1 MCDRTYVCPG
11 GEERT
16 GPCPITASDRNVLY
30 ENRMLGLP
38 RIRQVHSP
46 DAFRS
51 KIFNENNEKYLVEI
65 IKNVQLKIMKFLK
78 MIKIFN

>member
-38 RIRQVHSP
+38 RIRQVHTP

-51 KIFNENNEKYLVEI
+51 IIFDE
-65 IKNVQLKIMKFLK
+65 IMKTYFITMMK
-78 MIKIFN
+78 NI

>member
-1 MCDRTYVCPG
+1 MPRTYVCPG

-38 RIRQVHSP
+38 RIRQVHTP
-46 DAFRS
+46 DAFSS
-51 KIFNENNEKYLVEI
+51 KIFNENNEKIFYYNDEKYLT
-65 IKNVQLKIMKFLK
+65 KIMK
-78 MIKIFN
+78 IFY